1 MSWTLGIDCSSVE
14 MGLGLADGQS
24 AVASV
29 SRYLPNAHAEHLDR
43 TVGFL
48 LDANGVKPADVTS
61 VGVAV
66 GPGSFT
72 GLRIALAFVKG
83 FCFERPVR
91 VLPLSSLESVALAWG
106 PSASPLVVAFDARR
120 DEVFWARFSWM
131 SVALRRDTPDALA
144 SAAAL
149 AAVLSTD
156 DAVVIDTL
164 GFVRST
170 VFAPLA
176 KRPAVYSLERYPRQ
190 RGLACA
196 PAAANEPGDSP
207 RWTTPLEVQPCYL
220 RESYAEE
227 RRARGAV

>member
-14 MGLGLADGQS
+14 MGLGLAEGLS

-48 LDANGVKPADVTS
+48 LDANGVKPTEVTT
-61 VGVAV
+61 VGVAI

-83 FCFERPVR
+83 FCFERPVK

-106 PSASPLVVAFDARR
+106 PAGHPLVVAFDARR
-120 DEVFWARFSWM
+120 DEVFWARFSWIG
-131 SVALRRDTPDALA
+131 VALRRDTPDALSSGA
-144 SAAAL
+144 DLAAAL
-149 AAVLSTD
+149 NAD
-156 DAVVIDTL
+156 DTVVTDTL
-164 GFVRST
+164 GFARST
-170 VFAPLA
+170 VFAPHAL
-176 KRPAVYSLERYPRQ
+176 RPAVYSLERHPRQ

-196 PAAANEPGDSP
+196 LAAAAEPGDSP
-207 RWTTPLEVQPCYL
+207 RWTTPVEVQPCYV

-227 RRARGAV
+227 RRARGAA